1 MLTRASWT
9 LSIIF
14 QKIQNT
20 LTSSAETSRL
30 ASRFIHMFLC
40 VCVCVYILPYFSA
53 LSVQIACN
61 TLSPVKT
68 EKRKDIVETKR
79 NSIKWVAPIFTV
91 ISVLTGWKTWGI
103 RTFGRLIT
111 QVTLFQTDKKALE
124 ASSIFLLAGI
134 YPSPILKGRKW
145 CNDEK
150 SLIFESKYKKD
161 WLGCAD
167 WYKAL
172 RSAENVKFVMVGLY
186 LINCSPVILVVTT

>member
-1 MLTRASWT
+1 MAVEHWVSFSRRS
-9 LSIIF
+9 
-14 QKIQNT
+14 KILWHHQ
-20 LTSSAETSRL
+20 LKRVDWRL
-30 ASRFIHMFLC
+30 DLFTCFC
-40 VCVCVYILPYFSA
+40 VCVCIYTYILPYLSA

-134 YPSPILKGRKW
+134 YPSPILKRRKW

-172 RSAENVKFVMVGLY
+172 RSAENVRHKAEVRHGGF
-186 LINCSPVILVVTT
+186 IFD